1 LIFIPIIAFIHVSSS
16 GGLSLS
22 FWVVYGQVVCGEQIE
37 NMPLKNNT
45 SKERILNFFFK
56 KKKKN
61 ARPRGLKPWRI
72 TTEVWHRLAGTCTSK
87 PRRLNLKIIQP

>member
-45 SKERILNFFFK
+45 SKERILNFFF
-56 KKKKN
+56 
-61 ARPRGLKPWRI
+61 
-72 TTEVWHRLAGTCTSK
+72 
-87 PRRLNLKIIQP
+87 